1 MAKHIKAETTNLYVE
16 ILKTK
21 EKLVKMQR
29 TKERFARI
37 LYIALFIAT
46 YLFNIDFGFIL
57 Y

>member
-21 EKLVKMQR
+21 EKLVRMQR
-29 TKERFARI
+29 TKERLARI